1 MRASYDKFDAN
12 MTDAQVL
19 ELAAFIV
26 DDCVETLER
35 LAPGEDILDEDLLPS
50 SRESLES
57 GFRLAIATT
66 MQAFRRQRLVAL
78 GKLLAQFQRGV
89 GQRIT
94 FSPAASGGLKGS
106 TNPAFVRHL
115 ERVVK
120 RSEEDRARLARMFAE
135 ADDFARRRFENA
147 ARPPFHDDGTYSWY
161 GHGSRH

>member
-1 MRASYDKFDAN
+1 MRASYDTFDAN

-19 ELAAFIV
+19 ELAAFMV
-26 DDCVETLER
+26 DDCVEIFER

-66 MQAFRRQRLVAL
+66 MQPSRRQRLVAL

-94 FSPAASGGLKGS
+94 FSPVSGRQFRE
-106 TNPAFVRHL
+106 NPDPRFGKHL
-115 ERVVK
+115 EHVLK
-120 RSEEDRARLARMFAE
+120 RSEEDRARLARMFAD
-135 ADDFARRRFENA
+135 ADDLARRRFETA
-147 ARPPFHDDGTYSWY
+147 ARAPFHDDGTYSWH
-161 GHGSRH
+161 GHGVHH